1 MKKGL
6 KAVIAILL
14 ALTLTVPLAACKG
27 NNEPVAKES
36 YNVTFHLNYGDAETY
51 VVKVK
56 AGTRTS
62 SYKASRAGYTLKGWY
77 KEADCQNVFIFT
89 EKINADIDLY
99 ALWERDADKVT
110 VTFDFN
116 YEGAREPAVV
126 SLDSGKPIDESEIPT
141 CPVLGKKYDGWYKDA
156 ACTQAWNMSTDKVAG
171 HTTLYAKYAA
181 DETVKRD
188 ADENIVFEN
197 VTVGVYASDLG
208 YVNDLAKLASAFNK
222 ENEGKIKIEVSS
234 AASYENTALLR
245 FTQMPGANKE
255 YASLVPAEDVYEFAG
270 IKYAANDWYKDATRD
285 AYIDGVFYT
294 VPVIAAV
301 PAIIY
306 NKQLMDEYNGDKAL
320 PSTYTEFSTLLQTV
334 YDGEVEK
341 APDAKFKKMI
351 TATNWSFIETASY
364 AAYFQNGADYYTF
377 DNGNFV
383 NRWGDKQSSSFGAA
397 VTAIENIF
405 GILGGDNAERR
416 PLDEYHDDV
425 VIADVSSGAAFMGL
439 VNMASSAGAIGAKDG
454 IGIMPLSGLFADN
467 DKMYKD
473 AIPVLPIGFQFRKSG
488 GSATELAAAALFA
501 NYVSENSGAFAAS
514 GWYPL
519 KKEQAEEAIINCT
532 DTESA
537 AVKAMQ
543 KFGNPENFRVHDGYW
558 DEKTIFYNIGWD
570 HIYYLLEE
578 DEFTHEAAVEFTET
592 VKELILDTLKGVTL

>member
-6 KAVIAILL
+6 KVVITVLL
-14 ALTLTVPLAACKG
+14 ALTLTIPLVACKG
-27 NNEPVAKES
+27 TTEPVAKES
-36 YNVTFHLNYGDAETY
+36 YNVTFHLNYGDADTY

-62 SYKASRAGYTLKGWY
+62 SYRASRAGYTLKGWY
-77 KEADCQNVFIFT
+77 KEADCRNAFIFT
-89 EKINADIDLY
+89 EKIKADIDLY

-110 VTFDFN
+110 VTFDYN
-116 YEGAREPAVV
+116 YQGSRGPSVV
-126 SLDSGKPIDESEIPT
+126 SVDSGKPIAEAEIPA
-141 CPVLGKKYDGWYKDA
+141 CPRLGMKYDGWYKDKD
-156 ACTQAWNMSTDKVAG
+156 CTQAWNMSADNVVG
-171 HTTLYAKYAA
+171 HTTLYAKYLA

-188 ADENIVFEN
+188 TNNNIVFEN

-208 YVNDLAKLASAFNK
+208 YVNDLTKLASAFNK
-222 ENEGKIKIEVSS
+222 EHENKIKIEVSS
-234 AASYENTALLR
+234 AAAFESTALLR

-255 YASLVPAEDVYEFAG
+255 YASLVPAADVYEFAG
-270 IKYAANDWYKDATRD
+270 IVYDADDWYKDATRD
-285 AYIDGVFYT
+285 AYIGDVFYT

-306 NKQLMDEYNGDKAL
+306 NKQLMDEYNGAKAL
-320 PSTYTEFSTLLQTV
+320 PSTYTEFSTLLNTV
-334 YDGEVEK
+334 YD
-341 APDAKFKKMI
+341 AKVAADPSVAFKKMI
-351 TATNWSFIETASY
+351 TATNWSFMETASY

-383 NRWGDKQSSSFGAA
+383 NRWGDKQSSSFGDA
-397 VTAIENIF
+397 VTAIENVF

-416 PLDEYHDDV
+416 PFDEYHDDV

-439 VNMASSAGAIGAKDG
+439 VNMPSSAGAIGAKDG
-454 IGIMPLSGLFADN
+454 LGIMPLSGLFADS

-473 AIPVLPIGFQFRKSG
+473 AIPVQPIGFQFRKSG

-519 KKEQAEEAIINCT
+519 LKAQAKSAIINCT

-543 KFGNPENFRVHDGYW
+543 KFGNPENFRVHVGYT
-558 DEKTIFYNIGWD
+558 DEKTIFYNIGWN

-578 DEFTHEAAVEFTET
+578 EEFTNEAAVEFTQN

>member
-77 KEADCQNVFIFT
+77 KEPDCQNVFIFT

-116 YEGAREPAVV
+116 YAGSRGPSVV
-126 SLDSGKPIDESEIPT
+126 SVDKDKPIAETEIPA
-141 CPVLGKKYDGWYKDA
+141 CPRLGMQYDGWYKDA
-156 ACTQAWNMSTDKVAG
+156 ACTQAWTMSTDKVAG
-171 HTTLYAKYAA
+171 HITLYAKYAA

-306 NKQLMDEYNGDKAL
+306 NKQLMDEYNGDNAL

-383 NRWGDKQSSSFGAA
+383 NRWGRYIIFIFLG
-397 VTAIENIF
+397 NI
-405 GILGGDNAERR
+405 I
-416 PLDEYHDDV
+416 
-425 VIADVSSGAAFMGL
+425 
-439 VNMASSAGAIGAKDG
+439 
-454 IGIMPLSGLFADN
+454 
-467 DKMYKD
+467 
-473 AIPVLPIGFQFRKSG
+473 
-488 GSATELAAAALFA
+488 
-501 NYVSENSGAFAAS
+501 
-514 GWYPL
+514 
-519 KKEQAEEAIINCT
+519 
-532 DTESA
+532 
-537 AVKAMQ
+537 
-543 KFGNPENFRVHDGYW
+543 
-558 DEKTIFYNIGWD
+558 
-570 HIYYLLEE
+570 
-578 DEFTHEAAVEFTET
+578 
-592 VKELILDTLKGVTL
+592 

>member
-77 KEADCQNVFIFT
+77 KEADCQNAFIFT

-116 YEGAREPAVV
+116 YAGSRGPSVV
-126 SLDSGKPIDESEIPT
+126 WVDKDKPIAETEIPY
-141 CPVLGKKYDGWYKDA
+141 CPRLGMQYDGWYKDA

-188 ADENIVFEN
+188 TDENIVFEN
-197 VTVGVYASDLG
+197 VTVGVYASDYG

-222 ENEGKIKIEVSS
+222 EHEGEIEIQVSS
-234 AASYENTALLR
+234 TAASENYATMR
-245 FTQMPGANKE
+245 FTHTPGANKE
-255 YASLVPAEDVYEFAG
+255 YASLVPAEDVYAFAG
-270 IKYAANDWYKDATRD
+270 IEYSADDWYKDATRD
-285 AYIDGVFYT
+285 AYIDGVLYT

-301 PAIIY
+301 PCLIY
-306 NKQLMDEYNGDKAL
+306 NKQLMDVYNGDKAL
-320 PSTYTEFSTLLQTV
+320 PSTFTEYKTLLNTV
-334 YDGEVEK
+334 YAAEVENN
-341 APDAKFKKMI
+341 ADFIKMV
-351 TATNWSFIETASY
+351 TATNWSFMETTSY
-364 AAYFQNGADYYTF
+364 ATFFQNGADYYTYN
-377 DNGNFV
+377 NGNYV
-383 NRWGDKQSSSFGAA
+383 NKWGDEESSSFADA
-397 VTAIENIF
+397 VTAVENF
-405 GILGGDNAERR
+405 YSILGGDNAERR
-416 PLDEYHDDV
+416 PWDEYHDDV
-425 VIADVSSGAAFMGL
+425 TISKVADGSAFMGI
-439 VNMASSAGAIGAKDG
+439 VSMATSAGTIGGKDG
-454 IGIMPLSGLFADN
+454 IGIQPISGLFADSG
-467 DKMYKD
+467 KMYKD
-473 AIPVLPIGFQFRKSG
+473 SIPVQPIGFQFCKAN

-501 NYVSENSGAFAAS
+501 DYVSKHSDAFVES

-519 KKEQAEEAIINCT
+519 RKEVAVSSVINGNAA
-532 DTESA
+532 DSA
-537 AVKAMQ
+537 AVRAMQ
-543 KFGNPENFRVHDGYW
+543 KFGNPENFRVHDGYT
-558 DEKTIFYNIGWD
+558 DEKTVFYNVGWD
-570 HIYYLLEE
+570 HLFTMMEE
-578 DEFTHEAAVEFTET
+578 FEFTHEDAEAFTAT
-592 VKELILDTLKGVTL
+592 VKEYILGVLKGVTL